1 MPPALIEAPALIEGP
16 ALIETAETLFNA
28 GRHADAAVACRAALV
43 RQVDSSA
50 ALGLLGRCLIA
61 QGRRVEGIAM
71 LAAIQAPDAPS
82 RLILAEALLAAGL
95 AAEAETQARAA
106 METHPAAE
114 PVLARARQAQG
125 KSALVSAS
133 AAPRTSPTAEAHLL
147 AGNAHLMA
155 GRLDDAALA
164 YRQALRATPDFP
176 PALGNLGNVL
186 TAQGDLIEA
195 LALYRAALDLDPDDA
210 EIGFAYSLALL
221 LGGDFAEGWRWH
233 ECRRRTIGLRWNYDR
248 HPSLPQWR
256 DGMDLTGRRVLV
268 MAEQGRGDMIQF
280 ARLVPLLAERAAH
293 VVLELPRP
301 LHRLFEGMTGVARL
315 IDRDAPATDCDIACP
330 LLSLPRV
337 LGLTLDTIPPPL
349 LRPREDLNAQWGAW
363 LGERDGTKRIGLVV
377 SGESRHPNDA
387 MRSIPLD
394 LLRPVLDLPHR
405 FILLQTEL
413 RNADRDTRDGLE
425 GLRWPGAALTD
436 FADTAALMSHLDLV
450 ISVDTAAAHLAG
462 SVGVPTWLLLPHAPD
477 HRWMLGR
484 ADSPWYPSM
493 RLYRQ
498 QERGAWDGV
507 IARVRNDLPGQ

>member
-1 MPPALIEAPALIEGP
+1 MSLPEIEAAEAL
-16 ALIETAETLFNA
+16 LLA
-28 GRHADAAVACRAALV
+28 GRAADAAAACRDVLA
-43 RQVDSSA
+43 RKVDDAA
-50 ALGLLGRCLIA
+50 ALGLLGRSLIA

-71 LAAIQAPDAPS
+71 LAAIAAPDAPT
-82 RLILAEALLAAGL
+82 RVILAETLLAVGL
-95 AAEAETQARAA
+95 PAEAEIHARAA
-106 METHPAAE
+106 QDADPAAASA
-114 PVLARARQAQG
+114 LARARQAQG
-125 KSALVSAS
+125 KTALVSGS
-133 AAPRTSPTAEAHLL
+133 AEPRTSAAAETHLL
-147 AGNAHLMA
+147 AGNTHLLA

-164 YRQALRATPDFP
+164 YRQALAETPDFP

-186 TAQGDLIEA
+186 TAREELTEA
-195 LALYRAALDLDPDDA
+195 LDLYRTALDLDPDNA

-221 LGGDFAEGWRWH
+221 LVGDLAEGWRWH
-233 ECRRRTIGLRWNYDR
+233 ECRRRTVGLRWNYDR
-248 HPSLPQWR
+248 HPGLPQWR

-280 ARLVPLLAERAAH
+280 ARLVPLLTERAAH

-301 LHRLFEGMTGVARL
+301 LHRLFEGMPGVARL

-349 LRPREDLNAQWGAW
+349 LMPREDLRAQWGAW
-363 LGERDGTKRIGLVV
+363 IGEPDGGKRIGLVV

-387 MRSIPLD
+387 MRSIPLE

-413 RNADRDTRDGLE
+413 RDADRDTRDGLE

-462 SVGVPTWLLLPHAPD
+462 SVGVPTWLLLPQAPD

-493 RLYRQ
+493 HLYRQ
-498 QERGAWDGV
+498 SERSAWDGV
-507 IARVRNDLPGQ
+507 IARVRNDLLGQ

>member
-1 MPPALIEAPALIEGP
+1 MSAAE
-16 ALIETAETLFNA
+16 IETAEALLRA
-28 GRHADAAVACRAALV
+28 ERPAEAATACREVL
-43 RQVDSSA
+43 RRNVDDPT

-71 LAAIQAPDAPS
+71 LAAIPAPDASS
-82 RLILAEALLAAGL
+82 RLTLAEALLAAGL
-95 AAEAETQARAA
+95 PAEAEIQARAA
-106 METHPAAE
+106 MDAHPAAE
-114 PVLARARQAQG
+114 PVLARARLAQG
-125 KSALVSAS
+125 KTAAVSGSAE
-133 AAPRTSPTAEAHLL
+133 PRTSAVAEAHLL
-147 AGNAHLMA
+147 AGNAHLLA

-164 YRQALRATPDFP
+164 YRQALAETPEFP

-186 TAQGDLIEA
+186 TTRGELTEA
-195 LALYRAALDLDPDDA
+195 LDLYRVALDLDPDNA

-233 ECRRRTIGLRWNYDR
+233 ECRRRTIGLRWNHDR
-248 HPSLPQWR
+248 HPGLPQWR

-280 ARLVPLLAERAAH
+280 ARLVPLLAERADR

-301 LHRLFEGMTGVARL
+301 LHRLFEGMEGVARL

-337 LGLTLDTIPPPL
+337 LGLTLDTIPPPRL
-349 LRPREDLNAQWGAW
+349 IPREDLRAQWGAW
-363 LGERDGTKRIGLVV
+363 IGEPDGGKRIGLIV
-377 SGESRHPNDA
+377 SGEPRHPHDA
-387 MRSIPLD
+387 MRSIPLER
-394 LLRPVLDLPHR
+394 LRPVLDVSHR

-413 RNADRDTRDGLE
+413 RDADRDTRDGLE

-436 FADTAALMSHLDLV
+436 FADTVALMSHLDLV

-484 ADSPWYPSM
+484 TDSPWYPSM

-498 QERGAWDGV
+498 SERGAWDGV
-507 IARVRNDLPGQ
+507 IARVRNDLLGQ